1 MNYYPEFERQLKE
14 RNITRHQV
22 SKLLGISPYGL
33 YKKLHGQAPLSL
45 AEAIRI
51 RDEFFPGEGVEEL
64 FRVGVEQG
72 T

>member
-33 YKKLHGQAPLSL
+33 YKKLHGEAPLSL
-45 AEAIRI
+45 AEAIAI
-51 RDEFFPGEGVEEL
+51 RDAYFPDENVEDL
-64 FRVGVEQG
+64 FH
-72 T
+72 TN